1 MKTLNFFNQDT
12 ANKTSVLNSFQN
24 EVLTLNEMFTI
35 RGGNGDE
42 EDDDDSNGS
51 TEDTQEDNFN

>member
-42 EDDDDSNGS
+42 EDDVDNGS